1 MDFEDISQLI
11 NQAALQQKGRP
22 LKDVERL
29 VLKGAWENQ
38 TYSAM
43 ANLGVGYSDDY
54 LKKDVGPKLWRLL
67 SELVD
72 PHRQEMK
79 VTKHNLR
86 NVLQTWARDSQGQPS
101 WDGARRIADGPPA
114 ALTVRDLPWIDSSR
128 IYGREVDLAIL
139 AEWLQGGPSG
149 EYGRLLLIW
158 GLPGQGKTTLALHL
172 ALHLQDQFDRVGYL
186 DLPDG
191 VTDTQ
196 VMAALT
202 TWLCPPGS
210 PPPQDTAPIDWLM
223 AQLTRRRCLL
233 VIDHL
238 ESLFIPSQ
246 LAGTYVAH
254 TEATQ
259 LLLQRTATAQHR
271 STWLCLSQEKPA
283 DLALWL
289 GPRVRDYGLS
299 DLPSAA
305 LPTLLQKSGNVVAQ
319 PEDYQILHQ
328 RYGSSPLVL
337 QGLARLIQEVYQGQL
352 PEFLAEPTVVLPD
365 LVRQNLATVLE
376 RISEPELGV
385 LYWLAQAQA
394 PLSLTTLA
402 QVMIPYPGTVVVQSL
417 IGRSLCWGRA
427 TTDSTQLD
435 LPPLVRSMVLSRL
448 LAVLVGEL
456 KQGEL
461 HWFHRLP
468 LVTVTAPAAVQA
480 QQRATLLE
488 PLASQWR
495 QGLLVE
501 ADLRVACDRLLQA
514 VRYSPLATAGYG
526 PANLLH
532 LWGQLGIDLGRID
545 LSQLALWQ
553 ADLTQVNLQ
562 GANLSHAHLQDT
574 ALAMALQEPPVAVVS
589 PEQDWLV
596 VGDTQGQMLIWSITT
611 GQLYQRLEIPEPP
624 VAITTLALSPE
635 AEMLAVGTASGGIW
649 LWSLAHPLLSPGD
662 GLSYHQSRLTALAF
676 SPQGGRLAS
685 ADQTGVICLWDLA
698 SGGCH
703 NHWQGHQEA
712 IHTLVFNLGGD
723 RLLSSGEDQTTCL
736 WSVSRGE
743 CQVNFQPRST
753 ASVRAAGFLP
763 PNLQSGQTELAFAAG
778 YDDYGLVL
786 WAVETGQ
793 PHWVQPTD
801 IEGLLTLA
809 VSSGGDYLAA
819 SRQDGSL
826 TLWPLA
832 QGRAPRTL
840 SPLSAPAWVLNF
852 SPNGDS
858 LVSASDQG
866 VQVWQVTAAKLQRSF
881 VSRTYPLTS
890 LAFNRH
896 YLLTGHRDGGLRRWL
911 MPTSSTQANPTG
923 QVPDILTSP
932 TQGGTKALAVSDA
945 GGVWARAGNDQT
957 LVVGQVADGQVLH
970 RSHLPSPATLLHFSS
985 DGEWLAGA
993 RADGVISLWSAAT
1006 GYLLGEMDCHPSAPT
1021 ALQFNRPG
1029 PYPPGLFS
1037 GGRDGIIWA
1046 WDLDHFSGKE
1056 IFRGHQRQVHS
1067 LALNSTGTCLA
1078 SASYDGTVR
1087 WWDTA
1092 RETCLGTWL
1101 APTDHWLHA
1110 VAIDARDQILVITS
1124 QAGQL
1129 AVWLVQTN
1137 QCCYQLQGH
1146 RQGIW
1151 LAMVKDGG
1159 RLLIT
1164 ASQDSEIRLWDLK
1177 RGICQQ
1183 VWHPSLPYTGM
1194 DITATNGLSSAATSL
1209 LSQLGAEVNAST
1221 G

>member
-11 NQAALQQKGRP
+11 NQATLQRKGRP

-43 ANLGVGYSDDY
+43 ANLGVGYSEDY

-79 VTKHNLR
+79 ITKHNLR
-86 NVLQTWARDSQGQPS
+86 NVLQTWARDSQGQPN

-114 ALTVRDLPWIDSSR
+114 ALTVRDLPWIDSSG
-128 IYGREVDLAIL
+128 IYGREADLAIL

-172 ALHLQDQFDRVGYL
+172 ALHLQAQFDRVGYL

-196 VMAALT
+196 VIATLT

-210 PPPQDTAPIDWLM
+210 PLPQDAAPIDWLM

-238 ESLFIPSQ
+238 ESLFIPGQ
-246 LAGTYVAH
+246 LAGTYAAH

-299 DLPSAA
+299 DLPSTA
-305 LPTLLQKSGNVVAQ
+305 LPILLQKSGNVLAE
-319 PEDYQILHQ
+319 PEDYQTLHQ

-352 PEFLAEPTVVLPD
+352 PRFLAESTVVLPD

-402 QVMIPYPGTVVVQSL
+402 QVMIPYPGSVVVQSL

-435 LPPLVRSMVLSRL
+435 LPPLVRSMVLGRL
-448 LAVLVGEL
+448 LAVLVDEL

-461 HWFHRLP
+461 YWFHRLP

-488 PLASQWR
+488 PLASQGR
-495 QGLLVE
+495 QGLAVE

-514 VRYSPLATAGYG
+514 VRHSPLATAGYG

-532 LWGQLGIDLGRID
+532 LWGQLELDLGRID

-574 ALAMALQEPPVAVVS
+574 ALAMALQGPPVVVVS

-596 VGDTQGQMLIWSITT
+596 VGDGQGQLLIWTITT
-611 GQLYQRLEIPEPP
+611 GQLHQRLEIPEPP
-624 VAITTLALSPE
+624 VAITTLALSPG
-635 AEMLAVGTASGGIW
+635 AEMLAVGTASGAIW
-649 LWSLAHPLLSPGD
+649 LWSLTHPQSSPGD
-662 GLSYHQSRLTALAF
+662 GLSYHQCRVTALAF
-676 SPQGGRLAS
+676 SPQGKGLAS
-685 ADQTGVICLWDLA
+685 ADQAGAICLWDLA
-698 SGGCH
+698 SGVCH

-712 IHTLVFNLGGD
+712 IHRLVFNLGGD
-723 RLLSSGEDQTTCL
+723 RLLSSAEDQTTCL
-736 WSVSRGE
+736 WTVPGGE
-743 CQVNFQPRST
+743 CQVSFQPRST

-763 PNLQSGQTELAFAAG
+763 SNPQLGQVELAFAAG

-801 IEGLLTLA
+801 IDGLLTLA
-809 VSSGGDYLAA
+809 VSPGGDYLAA

-826 TLWPLA
+826 TLWSLA
-832 QGRAPRTL
+832 QGRASRTL
-840 SPLSAPAWVLNF
+840 SPLPAPTWVLNF
-852 SPNGDS
+852 SPNGDY

-866 VQVWQVTAAKLQRSF
+866 VQVWQVTAGLQRSF
-881 VSRTYPLTS
+881 MSRTYPLTS

-896 YLLTGHRDGGLRRWL
+896 YLLTGHRDGDLRRWL
-911 MPTSSTQANPTG
+911 MPTPSAQANPTG
-923 QVPDILTSP
+923 QIPDILISHD
-932 TQGGTKALAVSDA
+932 QGGIQSLAVSEA
-945 GGVWARAGNDQT
+945 SGAWASAGNDQT
-957 LVVGQVADGQVLH
+957 LVVGQVETGQVLH
-970 RSHLPSPATLLHFSS
+970 RSHLPNPITLLHFSC

-993 RADGVISLWSAAT
+993 REDGVISLWSATT
-1006 GYLLGEMDCHPSAPT
+1006 GHLLGEMDCHRGAPT
-1021 ALQFNRPG
+1021 ALQFNWPG
-1029 PYPPGLFS
+1029 LSSPGLFS

-1046 WDLDHFSGKE
+1046 WDLDHFNGKE

-1067 LALNSTGTCLA
+1067 LALNSTGACLA

-1087 WWDTA
+1087 WWDTV
-1092 RETCLGTWL
+1092 RQTCLGTWL

-1110 VAIDARDQILVITS
+1110 VAINASDQVLAITS
-1124 QAGQL
+1124 QTGQL
-1129 AVWLVQTN
+1129 TVWLVQSN
-1137 QCCYQLQGH
+1137 QCCYQLRGH
-1146 RQGIW
+1146 RQNIW
-1151 LAMVKDGG
+1151 LATAKNHGESLVS
-1159 RLLIT
+1159 
-1164 ASQDSEIRLWDLK
+1164 ASQDSEIRLWDLQ
-1177 RGICQQ
+1177 RHICQQ
-1183 VWHPSLPYTGM
+1183 LWHPSLPYAGM
-1194 DITATNGLSSAATSL
+1194 DITAAQGLPSIVTVHL
-1209 LSQLGAEVNAST
+1209 NNLGAYVRVDM